1 MQTIYTPDELA
12 EVIELTEEPTRFTT
26 LDEVRGMVR
35 EAIGLIGLDADTD
48 IEELVDECF
57 AWYQAADPNTG
68 TVTLNR
74 QGFYQVVTAE
84 DFWKAVERLGL

>member
-12 EVIELTEEPTRFTT
+12 EVIELTGEPTRFTS
-26 LDEVRGMVR
+26 LEDARGMVR
-35 EAIGLIGLDADTD
+35 DAIGLDADTD

-57 AWYQAADPNTG
+57 AWYQALDPSNG
-68 TVTLNR
+68 TIALNR

>member
-1 MQTIYTPDELA
+1 MQTIYTPAELA

-26 LDEVRGMVR
+26 LDEVRDMVR
-35 EAIGLIGLDADTD
+35 EAIGLDADTD

-57 AWYQAADPNTG
+57 AWYMALEPGREA
-68 TVTLNR
+68 VTLSR
-74 QGFYQVVTAE
+74 QGFYQVVTAV

>member
-1 MQTIYTPDELA
+1 METIYTPTELA

-35 EAIGLIGLDADTD
+35 DAIGLDADTD

-57 AWYQAADPNTG
+57 AWYKAVDPETQ
-68 TVTLNR
+68 TETLSA

>member
-12 EVIELTEEPTRFTT
+12 EVIELTGESTRFTT
-26 LDEVRGMVR
+26 LEDARGMVR
-35 EAIGLIGLDADTD
+35 DAIGLDADTD

-57 AWYQAADPNTG
+57 AWYQAADPTTG
-68 TVTLNR
+68 TIILNR
-74 QGFYQVVTAE
+74 QGFYQVVNAD

>member
-1 MQTIYTPDELA
+1 METIYTPEDLA
-12 EVIELTEEPTRFTT
+12 EVIELTGEPTRFTT

-35 EAIGLIGLDADTD
+35 DALGFTVDADVD
-48 IEELVDECF
+48 VEELIEECF
-57 AWYQAADPNTG
+57 GWYQALDLNTG

-74 QGFYQVVTAE
+74 QGFYQTVTAA

>member
-12 EVIELTEEPTRFTT
+12 EIIELTEEPTRFTT

-35 EAIGLIGLDADTD
+35 DAIGLDADTD
-48 IEELVDECF
+48 IEELIDECF
-57 AWYQAADPNTG
+57 AWYQALEPGSG
-68 TVTLNR
+68 TITLSR
-74 QGFYQVVTAE
+74 QGFYQVVTAA

>member
-12 EVIELTEEPTRFTT
+12 EVIEMTEEPTRFSA
-26 LDEVRGMVR
+26 LEEVRGMVR
-35 EAIGLIGLDADTD
+35 EAIGLDADAD

-57 AWYQAADPNTG
+57 AWYMALVPGREAVN
-68 TVTLNR
+68 LNR
-74 QGFYQVVTAE
+74 RGFYQVVTAA

>member
-26 LDEVRGMVR
+26 LEEVRGMVR
-35 EAIGLIGLDADTD
+35 EAIGLDADTD

-57 AWYQAADPNTG
+57 AWYMAGDPSNG
-68 TVTLNR
+68 TITVNR
-74 QGFYQVVTAE
+74 QGFYQVVTAA

>member
-1 MQTIYTPDELA
+1 MQTIYTPAELA
-12 EVIELTEEPTRFTT
+12 EVIELTEEPTRFAT

-35 EAIGLIGLDADTD
+35 EAIGLDADAD

-57 AWYQAADPNTG
+57 AWYMALVPGREA
-68 TVTLNR
+68 VTLSR
-74 QGFYQVVTAE
+74 QGFYQVVPAV

>member
-35 EAIGLIGLDADTD
+35 EAIGLDADAD

-57 AWYQAADPNTG
+57 AWYMALVPGREA
-68 TVTLNR
+68 VTLNR
-74 QGFYQVVTAE
+74 QGFYQVVTAA
-84 DFWKAVERLGL
+84 DFWKEVERLGL

>member
-1 MQTIYTPDELA
+1 METIYTPADLA

-35 EAIGLIGLDADTD
+35 DAIGVDADAD
-48 IEELVDECF
+48 IEELIDECF
-57 AWYQAADPNTG
+57 AWYMALEPG
-68 TVTLNR
+68 SETVTLNR
-74 QGFYQVVTAE
+74 QGFYQTVTAD

>member
-35 EAIGLIGLDADTD
+35 DALSLDADAD

-57 AWYQAADPNTG
+57 AWYQALDPSSG
-68 TVTLNR
+68 TITLSR
-74 QGFYQVVTAE
+74 QGFYQVVTVA

>member
-12 EVIELTEEPTRFTT
+12 EVIEMTEEPTRFTT
-26 LDEVRGMVR
+26 LEEVRGMVR
-35 EAIGLIGLDADTD
+35 DAIGLDADTD

-57 AWYQAADPNTG
+57 AWYMAGDPRTG
-68 TVTLNR
+68 AITLNR